1 MDQEFPPILEFSK
14 VNKVFRGK
22 NGVEK
27 QALKDLSL
35 CLSAGMV
42 VGLLG
47 QNGAGKSTLMR
58 CALGILSP
66 DSGDIRTLGE
76 TPEQL
81 SSAAKERLGYVPQ
94 QPFGYE
100 GFTVERALDLHRS
113 FYPHWDMQLEQDW
126 LARFELDVSQQVQR
140 LSVGQRQSL
149 ALIMAMAYRPELLI
163 LDEPSAGLDPQER
176 AQLHNVLCEISRDRL
191 VLLSSHIVD
200 DIEQLCPNVAILLQG
215 QIVLQGD
222 TQDLITPLTGQIWQ
236 AYGAAV
242 ALSPQAQLLQRSYQR
257 GIPLLRVF
265 APQSPGTD
273 FQPVAATLQDRY
285 FLALAQTHALP
296 QVECAL

>member
-35 CLSAGMV
+35 RLSAGMV

-126 LARFELDVSQQVQR
+126 LTRFELDVSQQIQR

-163 LDEPSAGLDPQER
+163 LDEPVASLDPIVRRKFMVDLFDLALESGS
-176 AQLHNVLCEISRDRL
+176 AVLF
-191 VLLSSHIVD
+191 SSHITSDLERVASHVALIKQGELVLFKEIDALREEVRLLKLAAGVELPEQVRILSRDGDSVLVD
-200 DIEQLCPNVAILLQG
+200 RCEVDLNLPGVQRSEALNLEQL
-215 QIVLQGD
+215 
-222 TQDLITPLTGQIWQ
+222 
-236 AYGAAV
+236 
-242 ALSPQAQLLQRSYQR
+242 
-257 GIPLLRVF
+257 F
-265 APQSPGTD
+265 
-273 FQPVAATLQDRY
+273 
-285 FLALAQTHALP
+285 
-296 QVECAL
+296 VELHK

>member
-66 DSGDIRTLGE
+66 DSGEIRTLGE

-163 LDEPSAGLDPQER
+163 LDEPVASLDPIVRRKFMVDLFDLALESGS
-176 AQLHNVLCEISRDRL
+176 AVLF
-191 VLLSSHIVD
+191 SSHITSDLERVASHVALIKQGELVLFKEIDALREEVRLLKLAVGTELPEQVRILSRDGNSVLVD
-200 DIEQLCPNVAILLQG
+200 SGAIDLNLPGVQRSEALNLEQL
-215 QIVLQGD
+215 
-222 TQDLITPLTGQIWQ
+222 
-236 AYGAAV
+236 
-242 ALSPQAQLLQRSYQR
+242 
-257 GIPLLRVF
+257 F
-265 APQSPGTD
+265 
-273 FQPVAATLQDRY
+273 
-285 FLALAQTHALP
+285 
-296 QVECAL
+296 VELHK

>member
-126 LARFELDVSQQVQR
+126 LARFELDVTQQVQR

-163 LDEPSAGLDPQER
+163 LDEPVASLDPIVRRKFMVDLFDLALESGS
-176 AQLHNVLCEISRDRL
+176 AVLF
-191 VLLSSHIVD
+191 SSHITSDLERVASHVALIKQGELVLFKEIDALREEVRLLKLAAGTELPEQVSILSRDGDSVLVD
-200 DIEQLCPNVAILLQG
+200 RGAVDLNLTGVQRSEALNLEQL
-215 QIVLQGD
+215 
-222 TQDLITPLTGQIWQ
+222 
-236 AYGAAV
+236 
-242 ALSPQAQLLQRSYQR
+242 
-257 GIPLLRVF
+257 F
-265 APQSPGTD
+265 
-273 FQPVAATLQDRY
+273 
-285 FLALAQTHALP
+285 
-296 QVECAL
+296 VELHK

>member
-66 DSGDIRTLGE
+66 DSGEIRTLGE

-163 LDEPSAGLDPQER
+163 LDEPVASLDPIVRRKFMVDLFDLALESGS
-176 AQLHNVLCEISRDRL
+176 AVLF
-191 VLLSSHIVD
+191 SSHITSDLERVASHVALIKQGELVLFKEIDALREEVRLLKLAAGTELPEQVRILSRDGDSVLVD
-200 DIEQLCPNVAILLQG
+200 SGAVDLNFPGVQRSEALNLEQL
-215 QIVLQGD
+215 
-222 TQDLITPLTGQIWQ
+222 
-236 AYGAAV
+236 
-242 ALSPQAQLLQRSYQR
+242 
-257 GIPLLRVF
+257 F
-265 APQSPGTD
+265 
-273 FQPVAATLQDRY
+273 
-285 FLALAQTHALP
+285 
-296 QVECAL
+296 VELHK

>member
-163 LDEPSAGLDPQER
+163 LDEPVASLDPIVRRKFMVDLFDLALESGS
-176 AQLHNVLCEISRDRL
+176 AVLF
-191 VLLSSHIVD
+191 SSHITSDLERVASHVALIKQGELVLFKEIDALREEVRLLKLAVGTELPEQVRILSRDGNSVLVD
-200 DIEQLCPNVAILLQG
+200 SGGIDLNLPGVQRSEALNLEQL
-215 QIVLQGD
+215 
-222 TQDLITPLTGQIWQ
+222 
-236 AYGAAV
+236 
-242 ALSPQAQLLQRSYQR
+242 
-257 GIPLLRVF
+257 F
-265 APQSPGTD
+265 
-273 FQPVAATLQDRY
+273 
-285 FLALAQTHALP
+285 
-296 QVECAL
+296 VELHK

>member
-27 QALKDLSL
+27 PALKDLSL
-35 CLSAGMV
+35 RLSAGMV

-126 LARFELDVSQQVQR
+126 LTRFELDVSQQIQR

-163 LDEPSAGLDPQER
+163 LDEPVASLDPIVRRKFMVDLFDLALESGS
-176 AQLHNVLCEISRDRL
+176 AVLF
-191 VLLSSHIVD
+191 SSHITSDLERVASHVALIKQGELVLFKEIDALREEVCLLKLAAGTELPEQVRILSRDGDSVLVD
-200 DIEQLCPNVAILLQG
+200 RGDIELNLPGVLRSEALNLEQL
-215 QIVLQGD
+215 
-222 TQDLITPLTGQIWQ
+222 
-236 AYGAAV
+236 
-242 ALSPQAQLLQRSYQR
+242 
-257 GIPLLRVF
+257 F
-265 APQSPGTD
+265 
-273 FQPVAATLQDRY
+273 
-285 FLALAQTHALP
+285 
-296 QVECAL
+296 VELHK

>member
-163 LDEPSAGLDPQER
+163 LDEPVASLDPIVRRKFMVDLFDLALESGS
-176 AQLHNVLCEISRDRL
+176 AVLF
-191 VLLSSHIVD
+191 SSHITSDLERVASHVALIKQGELVLFKEIDALREEVRLLKLAAGAELPEQVRILSRDGDSVLVD
-200 DIEQLCPNVAILLQG
+200 RGAVDLNLPGVQRSEALNLEQL
-215 QIVLQGD
+215 
-222 TQDLITPLTGQIWQ
+222 
-236 AYGAAV
+236 
-242 ALSPQAQLLQRSYQR
+242 
-257 GIPLLRVF
+257 F
-265 APQSPGTD
+265 
-273 FQPVAATLQDRY
+273 
-285 FLALAQTHALP
+285 
-296 QVECAL
+296 VELHK

>member
-1 MDQEFPPILEFSK
+1 MDQEFPLILEFSK

-27 QALKDLSL
+27 PALKDLSL
-35 CLSAGMV
+35 RLSAGMV

-126 LARFELDVSQQVQR
+126 LARFELDVSQQIQR

-163 LDEPSAGLDPQER
+163 LDEPVASLDPIVRRKFMVDLFDLALESGS
-176 AQLHNVLCEISRDRL
+176 AVLF
-191 VLLSSHIVD
+191 SSHITSDLERVASHVALIKQGELVLFKEIDALREEVRLLKLAAGTELPEQVRILSRDGDSVLVD
-200 DIEQLCPNVAILLQG
+200 RGEVDLNLPGVQRSEALNLEQL
-215 QIVLQGD
+215 
-222 TQDLITPLTGQIWQ
+222 
-236 AYGAAV
+236 
-242 ALSPQAQLLQRSYQR
+242 
-257 GIPLLRVF
+257 F
-265 APQSPGTD
+265 
-273 FQPVAATLQDRY
+273 
-285 FLALAQTHALP
+285 
-296 QVECAL
+296 VELHK

>member
-66 DSGDIRTLGE
+66 DSGEIRTLGE

-163 LDEPSAGLDPQER
+163 LDEPVASLDPIVRRKFMVDLFDLALESGS
-176 AQLHNVLCEISRDRL
+176 AVLF
-191 VLLSSHIVD
+191 SSHITSDLERVASHVALIKQGELVLFKEIDALREEVRLLKLAAGTELPEQVRILSRDGNSVLVD
-200 DIEQLCPNVAILLQG
+200 SGAIDLNLPGVQRSEALNLEQL
-215 QIVLQGD
+215 
-222 TQDLITPLTGQIWQ
+222 
-236 AYGAAV
+236 
-242 ALSPQAQLLQRSYQR
+242 
-257 GIPLLRVF
+257 F
-265 APQSPGTD
+265 
-273 FQPVAATLQDRY
+273 
-285 FLALAQTHALP
+285 
-296 QVECAL
+296 VELHK

>member
-94 QPFGYE
+94 QPFGYD

-163 LDEPSAGLDPQER
+163 LDEPVASLDPIVRRKFMVDLFDLALESGS
-176 AQLHNVLCEISRDRL
+176 AVLF
-191 VLLSSHIVD
+191 SSHITSDLERVASHVALIKQGELVLFKEIDALREEVRLLKLAAGTELPEQVRILSRDGDSVLVD
-200 DIEQLCPNVAILLQG
+200 RGAVDLNLPGVQRSEALNLEQL
-215 QIVLQGD
+215 
-222 TQDLITPLTGQIWQ
+222 
-236 AYGAAV
+236 
-242 ALSPQAQLLQRSYQR
+242 
-257 GIPLLRVF
+257 F
-265 APQSPGTD
+265 
-273 FQPVAATLQDRY
+273 
-285 FLALAQTHALP
+285 
-296 QVECAL
+296 VELHK

>member
-163 LDEPSAGLDPQER
+163 LDEPVASLDPIVRRKFMVDLFDLALESGS
-176 AQLHNVLCEISRDRL
+176 AVLF
-191 VLLSSHIVD
+191 SSHITSDLERVASHVALIKQGELVLFKEIDALREEVRLLKLAVGTELPEQVRILSRDGNSVLVD
-200 DIEQLCPNVAILLQG
+200 SGAIDLNLPGVQRSEALNLEQL
-215 QIVLQGD
+215 
-222 TQDLITPLTGQIWQ
+222 
-236 AYGAAV
+236 
-242 ALSPQAQLLQRSYQR
+242 
-257 GIPLLRVF
+257 F
-265 APQSPGTD
+265 
-273 FQPVAATLQDRY
+273 
-285 FLALAQTHALP
+285 
-296 QVECAL
+296 VELHK

>member
-27 QALKDLSL
+27 PALKDLSL
-35 CLSAGMV
+35 RLSAGMV

-126 LARFELDVSQQVQR
+126 LTRFELDVSQQIQR

-163 LDEPSAGLDPQER
+163 LDEPVASLDPIVRRKFMVDLFDLALESGS
-176 AQLHNVLCEISRDRL
+176 AVLF
-191 VLLSSHIVD
+191 SSHITSDLERVASHVALIKQGELVLFKEIDALREEVRLLKLAAGTELPEQVRILSRDGDSVLVD
-200 DIEQLCPNVAILLQG
+200 RGEVDLNLPGVQRSEALNLEQL
-215 QIVLQGD
+215 
-222 TQDLITPLTGQIWQ
+222 
-236 AYGAAV
+236 
-242 ALSPQAQLLQRSYQR
+242 
-257 GIPLLRVF
+257 F
-265 APQSPGTD
+265 
-273 FQPVAATLQDRY
+273 
-285 FLALAQTHALP
+285 
-296 QVECAL
+296 VELHK

>member
-163 LDEPSAGLDPQER
+163 LDEPVASLDPIVRRKFMVDLFDLALESGS
-176 AQLHNVLCEISRDRL
+176 AVLF
-191 VLLSSHIVD
+191 SSHITSDLERVASHVALIKQGELVLFKEIDALREEVRLLKLAVGTELPEQVRILSRDGDSVLVD
-200 DIEQLCPNVAILLQG
+200 SGAIDLNLPGVQRSEALNLEQL
-215 QIVLQGD
+215 
-222 TQDLITPLTGQIWQ
+222 
-236 AYGAAV
+236 
-242 ALSPQAQLLQRSYQR
+242 
-257 GIPLLRVF
+257 F
-265 APQSPGTD
+265 
-273 FQPVAATLQDRY
+273 
-285 FLALAQTHALP
+285 
-296 QVECAL
+296 VELHK